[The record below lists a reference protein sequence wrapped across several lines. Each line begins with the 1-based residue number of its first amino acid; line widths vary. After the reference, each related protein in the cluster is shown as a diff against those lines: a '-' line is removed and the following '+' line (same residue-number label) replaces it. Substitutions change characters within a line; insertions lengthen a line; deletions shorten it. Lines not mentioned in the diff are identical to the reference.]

1 MQTKPTIMFKQLTV
15 ALAAT
20 LLLAGTADAASLL
33 DTGTPNGSTFGGT
46 VDTADFLALQFNASS
61 AWQIDGI
68 AAFLTGGNAGDHFAV
83 SLYQDAASHLP
94 GDLLASAKVDFS
106 ADGWNGVAGL
116 GWQLPSA
123 GLYWLAVEGTTLEA
137 VPGLP
142 MPDGAF
148 VAPSGG
154 LSMPGPTAFAAG
166 GAYQAAPLQFGLQVT
181 GVVPEPTS
189 ALMLALGLIGVAV
202 AARRKSI

>member
-20 LLLAGTADAASLL
+20 LMLAGSASAANLL
-33 DTGTPNGSTFGGT
+33 DTGTPNGSTFAGT
-46 VDTADFLALQFNASS
+46 VDTTDFLALQFNAPS
-61 AWQIDGI
+61 AWQIDSI
-68 AAFLTGGNAGDHFAV
+68 AAFLTGGNAGDHFSV
-83 SLYQDAASHLP
+83 SLYQDAANLP
-94 GDLLASAKVDFS
+94 GDLLASAKVSF
-106 ADGWNGVAGL
+106 AVDGWNGVSGL

-142 MPDGAF
+142 VPDGAF
-148 VAPSGG
+148 QAPAGG
-154 LSMPGPTAFAAG
+154 LSMPGATAFASG

-181 GVVPEPTS
+181 GAVPEPMS
-189 ALMLALGLIGVAV
+189 VLMLACGLIGVV
-202 AARRKSI
+202 IAARRKSV